1 MLKLATNI
9 DVKESIYDEK
19 SDFNI
24 KKFKI
29 GSVRIDRP
37 IKTIDAK
44 VVKKDDI
51 ERIIKNFST
60 PIFEYSK
67 VVNLKAI
74 NNILRETNDIKIKKF
89 FGFKTWM
96 VKYPYIFT
104 HTFTFNPYVEF
115 ENVDDI
121 SGYFYYYYDF
131 SDPILLIPSIKI
143 ERYDI
148 VTKKKIPIISIDDY
162 IKFVNDVYHLLDY
175 KNKKPIFV
183 PVSLRFG
190 INDIKKLAK
199 YYIKNDFLCVW
210 FDFEGSAITKPKISR
225 IRAFVREYERIE
237 RLDNLVIYST
247 NIKREI
253 ISNLKSEKTPASD
266 VLISLTGSNLVGV
279 NREPPRPIGITL
291 SNEERKELRKHKARV
306 FDPSTYYYTK
316 VAKYNS
322 HAYDLLM
329 RQSYN
334 ILFNSQLLDTEFKI
348 QTEHLL
354 ETGELEE
361 YITKK
366 QMIKEYKRGELGKV
380 LFHKKVKKITEWF

>member
-1 MLKLATNI
+1 MKRRKAWCRPSCRWLA
-9 DVKESIYDEK
+9 EALH
-19 SDFNI
+19 
-24 KKFKI
+24 
-29 GSVRIDRP
+29 SVQ
-37 IKTIDAK
+37 A
-44 VVKKDDI
+44 
-51 ERIIKNFST
+51 
-60 PIFEYSK
+60 
-67 VVNLKAI
+67 
-74 NNILRETNDIKIKKF
+74 
-89 FGFKTWM
+89 
-96 VKYPYIFT
+96 
-104 HTFTFNPYVEF
+104 
-115 ENVDDI
+115 
-121 SGYFYYYYDF
+121 
-131 SDPILLIPSIKI
+131 
-143 ERYDI
+143 
-148 VTKKKIPIISIDDY
+148 
-162 IKFVNDVYHLLDY
+162 
-175 KNKKPIFV
+175 
-183 PVSLRFG
+183 
-190 INDIKKLAK
+190 
-199 YYIKNDFLCVW
+199 
-210 FDFEGSAITKPKISR
+210 
-225 IRAFVREYERIE
+225 
-237 RLDNLVIYST
+237 T

-306 FDPSTYYYTK
+306 DPSTYYYTK